1 MHEAQGLLGRRVGDG
16 AERGDAQERRRDV
29 GAGVVVDEARVVVW
43 GEDDFG
49 LERTFASPDEAG
61 AFAAALP
68 NPITEAWLRARGFGA
83 A

>member
-1 MHEAQGLLGRRVGDG
+1 MTTFRWPTVGDWYPTASDG
-16 AERGDAQERRRDV
+16 TVR
-29 GAGVVVDEARVVVW
+29 VVVDEARVVVW

>member
-1 MHEAQGLLGRRVGDG
+1 VKTFRWPTVGDWYPTARNG
-16 AERGDAQERRRDV
+16 TVR
-29 GAGVVVDEARVVVW
+29 VVVDEARVVVW

>member
-1 MHEAQGLLGRRVGDG
+1 MTTFRWPALGDWYPTASDG
-16 AERGDAQERRRDV
+16 TVR
-29 GAGVVVDEARVVVW
+29 VVVDEARVVVW

-68 NPITEAWLRARGFGA
+68 DPITEAWLRARGFGA

>member
-1 MHEAQGLLGRRVGDG
+1 MKTFRWPTVGDWYPT
-16 AERGDAQERRRDV
+16 ARDGTV
-29 GAGVVVDEARVVVW
+29 RVVVDEARVVVW

-49 LERTFASPDEAG
+49 LERTFASPDEAT

>member
-1 MHEAQGLLGRRVGDG
+1 MTTFRWPALGDWYPTASDG
-16 AERGDAQERRRDV
+16 TVR
-29 GAGVVVDEARVVVW
+29 VVVDEARVVVW